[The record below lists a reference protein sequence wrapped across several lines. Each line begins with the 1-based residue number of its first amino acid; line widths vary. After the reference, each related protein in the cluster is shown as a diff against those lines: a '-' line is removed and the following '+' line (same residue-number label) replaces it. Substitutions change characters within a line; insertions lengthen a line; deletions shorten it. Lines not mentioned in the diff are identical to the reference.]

1 MSSLLYP
8 FKWPHPILHIVPQLL
23 ESLIDSPVPI
33 LLGYPTNIDFE
44 IIKNNSNI
52 IFYSINDDMIYNY
65 DVKNFLIGKKL
76 FSNKTLTIIRL

>member
-33 LLGYPTNIDFE
+33 LLGFPTNIDFE

-65 DVKNFLIGKKL
+65 NVKYFLIGKKL
-76 FSNKTLTIIRL
+76 FPNKTFRIIRL